1 MRTSPGS
8 PHGSSPLQLP
18 RFEPNTST
26 STPKTVE
33 RRGGRQLFPTK
44 ISVQQLFPSP
54 DDEDNKNDLEAAV
67 LNLKL
72 NGDPSPPAGV
82 IENTSPLTDT
92 TNIKPIQTQRF
103 ALPTTTPFKLY
114 RDLHSRLKDNV
125 NDSLNSST
133 NSDNSTMFDSPMY
146 KERHMK
152 LSDTEKG
159 LELVGRELAKE
170 QNVKWTEHWPFLDE
184 FIDIGSFDGLHKLE
198 HHFKKRADKT
208 DNLTHSP
215 IHNLCENLEKF
226 HVKDKRAVLATP
238 KVSMPV
244 PLPNVGTPS
253 SAYLCAEKSWQ
264 VYAKRMAK
272 PIVVYLDS
280 VVQINDTL
288 KAELKRL
295 QSLICS
301 YKEDLRFWSVNF
313 QAAHSRFAHLIV
325 YYISQERDCDISVV
339 CIFSLLVW

>member
-1 MRTSPGS
+1 M
-8 PHGSSPLQLP
+8 P

-33 RRGGRQLFPTK
+33 RRGARQLFPTK
-44 ISVQQLFPSP
+44 GSVHQLFPSP
-54 DDEDNKNDLEAAV
+54 NDEGNKNDLEAAV
-67 LNLKL
+67 INLKL
-72 NGDPSPPAGV
+72 NGDTSAPAGCK
-82 IENTSPLTDT
+82 TSPLTDSSIIT
-92 TNIKPIQTQRF
+92 PIPTQTF
-103 ALPTTTPFKLY
+103 ALPATTPFKLY

-146 KERHMK
+146 KVRHAK

-170 QNVKWTEHWPFLDE
+170 QNVKWCEHWSFLDE
-184 FIDIGSFDGLHKLE
+184 FIDIGSSDGLHKLE
-198 HHFKKRADKT
+198 QHFNKRADT
-208 DNLTHSP
+208 SDDLTHSP
-215 IHNLCENLEKF
+215 MNNLCANLEKF
-226 HVKDKRAVLATP
+226 HVKDKRTLVLASTP
-238 KVSMPV
+238 VSMPV
-244 PLPNVGTPS
+244 PLPNVATPS

-264 VYAKRMAK
+264 VYAKRIAK
-272 PIVVYLDS
+272 PIVLFMDGVI
-280 VVQINDTL
+280 QITL
-288 KAELKRL
+288 NAELKRL

-325 YYISQERDCDISVV
+325 YYISQERDCDISEV
-339 CIFSLLVW
+339 CLLCHIFEMIVI

>member
-1 MRTSPGS
+1 
-8 PHGSSPLQLP
+8 
-18 RFEPNTST
+18 
-26 STPKTVE
+26 
-33 RRGGRQLFPTK
+33 
-44 ISVQQLFPSP
+44 
-54 DDEDNKNDLEAAV
+54 
-67 LNLKL
+67 
-72 NGDPSPPAGV
+72 
-82 IENTSPLTDT
+82 
-92 TNIKPIQTQRF
+92 
-103 ALPTTTPFKLY
+103 
-114 RDLHSRLKDNV
+114 
-125 NDSLNSST
+125 
-133 NSDNSTMFDSPMY
+133 MFDSPMY
-146 KERHMK
+146 KQRHTK

-170 QNVKWTEHWPFLDE
+170 QNIKWREHWTFLDE
-184 FIDIGSFDGLHKLE
+184 FIDIGTSDGLHKLE

-208 DNLTHSP
+208 DDPSQSP
-215 IHNLCENLEKF
+215 IHNLCANLEKC
-226 HVKDKRAVLATP
+226 HVKDTRALVLASTP
-238 KVSMPV
+238 KVAMPV

-272 PIVVYLDS
+272 PIVVHLDS

-325 YYISQERDCDISVV
+325 YYVSQERDCDISVV
-339 CIFSLLVW
+339 CLFFSWLSC